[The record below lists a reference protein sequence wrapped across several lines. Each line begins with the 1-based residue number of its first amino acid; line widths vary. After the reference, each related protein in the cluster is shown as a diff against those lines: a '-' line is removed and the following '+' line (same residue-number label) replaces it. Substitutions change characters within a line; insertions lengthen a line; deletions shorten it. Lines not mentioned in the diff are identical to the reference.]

1 MGDIYEL
8 LTYKFK
14 QLRLEK
20 FAFWGRISPGKSML
34 NVGLSWPPDQIEG
47 FSSKRSLSSYWG
59 VNAIRNKENSVMK
72 LLIILPLAFAIVV
85 DAGIMGDIGNLAS
98 DLADNLTQGVERI
111 DTGSIADDLVG
122 RTAADHT
129 SDLSKG
135 LSEGIEGL
143 SSVTKIPNNDN
154 LPLPGKVKDLLT
166 LL

>member
-1 MGDIYEL
+1 
-8 LTYKFK
+8 
-14 QLRLEK
+14 
-20 FAFWGRISPGKSML
+20 
-34 NVGLSWPPDQIEG
+34 
-47 FSSKRSLSSYWG
+47 
-59 VNAIRNKENSVMK
+59 MK

-98 DLADNLTQGVERI
+98 DHADNLTQGVERI

-143 SSVTKIPNNDN
+143 SGVTKIPNNDN